1 MSDLIFS
8 LARLYAQLV
17 VLVGLGIVL
26 GRYLPKQVPHSLGKF
41 LFWFGVPLSIF
52 GFMRQADL
60 SASVWLAPVVA
71 WAALASGAGLTWL
84 WIHLQHRRGGDRFTP
99 RNNPSKGSFMLAAMV
114 GNTGYLGYPVAL
126 ALVGPQYFSW
136 AIFYDTLGSTLGA
149 YVVGVLL
156 AARFGMAQQGRW
168 QLAIALFK
176 NPALWGFTLG
186 ILCRN
191 VTFVP
196 LVERG
201 LLGGAWTM
209 LVTAL
214 LLIGMRLSQLDS
226 LKDLRQASIPLC
238 IKMLMIPLVFGVGL
252 RLLGVTGLPH
262 LAIVLQMA
270 MPPAFA
276 TLVIAEA
283 YELDRQLTV
292 TCLAVGTVGLLLTL
306 PVWVVLFAPEGAT
319 FGLGNLWVDV
329 G

>member
-1 MSDLIFS
+1 MSDLIVN

-17 VLVGLGIVL
+17 LLVGLGIVL
-26 GRYLPKQVPHSLGKF
+26 GRYLPKHIPQRLGKF
-41 LFWFGVPLSIF
+41 LFWVGVPLSIF

-60 SASVWLAPVVA
+60 SDSVWLAPMVA
-71 WAALASGAGLTWL
+71 WVALASGAGLTWL
-84 WIHLQHRRGGDRFTP
+84 WIYLHNRRGGDRFAP
-99 RNNPSKGSFMLAAMV
+99 SHNPSKGSFMLAAMV

-156 AARFGMAQQGRW
+156 AARFGMAKQGRW

-176 NPALWGFTLG
+176 NPALWAFSMG
-186 ILCRN
+186 ILCRDI
-191 VTFVP
+191 TFVP
-196 LVERG
+196 PVERG
-201 LLGGAWTM
+201 LLGGAWMM
-209 LVTAL
+209 LITAL
-214 LLIGMRLSQLDS
+214 LLMGMRLSQLTS
-226 LKDLRQASIPLC
+226 WQNLRQASIPLC
-238 IKMLMIPLVFGVGL
+238 IKMLLLPLVFGVVL
-252 RLLGVTGLPH
+252 RLLGVNGLPH

-306 PVWVVLFAPEGAT
+306 PIWVLLFAPEGVT
-319 FGLGNLWVDV
+319 LGV
-329 G
+329 GNSLFWAG